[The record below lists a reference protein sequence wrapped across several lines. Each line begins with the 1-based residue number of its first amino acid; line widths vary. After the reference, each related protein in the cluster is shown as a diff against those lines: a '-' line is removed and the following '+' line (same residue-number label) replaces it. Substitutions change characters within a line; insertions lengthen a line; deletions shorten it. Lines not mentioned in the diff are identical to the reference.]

1 VSKFGS
7 RQSKTDDG
15 VPVQDEF
22 IENPMA
28 DDDNAADAPI
38 DADIGEQ
45 SLMSVTELQ
54 AALDAANSQADDN
67 HQALLLAHAEQE
79 NLRKRTARD
88 IEKARKF
95 ALEGF
100 AKELLPV
107 KDSLELG
114 LAAAV
119 EVDGGHEQV
128 IEGMELTLNLLTAAL
143 EKNHVQEI
151 NPVGQ
156 PFDPERHQAMATQPS
171 DQHEPNTVITVYQ
184 KGYLLHDRL
193 IRPAMVVVAKA

>member
-1 VSKFGS
+1 MDDGGAAIDDGIVDDAVTDDADSVSESVDSGLGELQQALEEAQGQLDDS
-7 RQSKTDDG
+7 RQA
-15 VPVQDEF
+15 V
-22 IENPMA
+22 
-28 DDDNAADAPI
+28 
-38 DADIGEQ
+38 
-45 SLMSVTELQ
+45 
-54 AALDAANSQADDN
+54 
-67 HQALLLAHAEQE
+67 LLAQAEQE
-79 NLRKRTARD
+79 NLRKRTVRD

-128 IEGMELTLNLLTAAL
+128 IEGMELTLNLLAAAL
-143 EKNHVQEI
+143 EKQHVREL
-151 NPVGQ
+151 NPLGQ
-156 PFDPERHQAMATQPS
+156 PFDPEHHQAMATQSS
-171 DQHEPNTVITVYQ
+171 DQYEPNTVMMVYQ